1 MLSWIDCMDFI
12 DIDRET
18 IDVIASH
25 EHLSVSVATGLAD
38 RLVADREGIETL
50 HRMHRELIAR
60 ARASDDLARERGLTH
75 VYSKFSRKYP
85 MPGLTA

>member
-12 DIDRET
+12 DIARDT
-18 IDVIASH
+18 IDVIA
-25 EHLSVSVATGLAD
+25 EHQSMSVSVATGLAD
-38 RLVADREGIETL
+38 HLVADHEGIKTL

-60 ARASDDLARERGLTH
+60 AREIDDPARERGLTH
-75 VYSKFSRKYP
+75 AYSKFARKYP

>member
-1 MLSWIDCMDFI
+1 MLSLADCLDFI
-12 DIDRET
+12 DVDPET
-18 IDVIASH
+18 VDVIA
-25 EHLSVSVATGLAD
+25 EHQSMSVSVATGLAD
-38 RLVADREGIETL
+38 NLIADRDGIKTL

-60 ARASDDLARERGLTH
+60 ARENDDLVRELGLTH

>member
-25 EHLSVSVATGLAD
+25 EHLTLPVATGLAD
-38 RLVADREGIETL
+38 RLIADREGIKTL

-60 ARASDDLARERGLTH
+60 ARSSQDSAREQGLTH
-75 VYSKFSRKYP
+75 VYSKFARKYP
-85 MPGLTA
+85 MPGLMA